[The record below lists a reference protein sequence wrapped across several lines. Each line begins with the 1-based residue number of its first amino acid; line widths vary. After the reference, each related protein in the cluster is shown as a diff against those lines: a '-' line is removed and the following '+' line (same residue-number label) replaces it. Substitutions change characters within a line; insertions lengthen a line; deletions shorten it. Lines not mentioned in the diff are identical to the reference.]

1 MDFMENKILVVDDD
15 RNICQLIG
23 LYLKKEG
30 YTVKTAGDGEAA
42 LSMIK
47 AEIFDLVL
55 LDVMM
60 PKKDGFETLKEV
72 RKFSDIPVIM
82 LTARSETIDRIK
94 GLDAGADDYIP
105 KPFEP
110 QELILRIKAIL
121 RRTGAGKN
129 DDINCGG
136 LFISLATYTVK
147 LNNKT
152 LEMTPKEIELLYMLA
167 SNPGTVFTRD
177 DLFKALWSNAN
188 AKESR
193 SIDVH
198 IKRLR
203 EKLGENAE
211 WRLTTVW
218 GIGYKFE
225 RD

>member
-1 MDFMENKILVVDDD
+1 MENKILVVDDD

-30 YTVKTAGDGEAA
+30 YAVKTAGDGEAA
-42 LSMIK
+42 LEMIK
-47 AEIFDLVL
+47 AETFDLVL

-60 PKKDGFETLKEV
+60 PKKDGFETLREI

-82 LTARSETIDRIK
+82 LTARSEVIDRIQ

-129 DDINCGG
+129 DDISCGG
-136 LFISLATYTVK
+136 LYISLATYTVK
-147 LNNKT
+147 LNNKA

-177 DLFKALWSNAN
+177 DLFKALWSGAN
-188 AKESR
+188 SKESR

-203 EKLGENAE
+203 EKLGDSAE

-225 RD
+225 RN